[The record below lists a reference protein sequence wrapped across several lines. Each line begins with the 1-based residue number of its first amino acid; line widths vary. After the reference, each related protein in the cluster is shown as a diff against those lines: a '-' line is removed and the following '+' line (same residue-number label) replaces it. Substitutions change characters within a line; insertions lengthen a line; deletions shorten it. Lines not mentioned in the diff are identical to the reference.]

1 MIFNFR
7 KKYIVSLDFRMEVS
21 YDMNRYTR
29 TVIPMNKKNIIS
41 IILIITGAIV
51 FSYPFV
57 ARGYTNY
64 QQNQLAEDYE
74 QILLENKQ
82 ELDNNNITG
91 VVKQDV
97 DNQSIDEVEP
107 TLDSPEK
114 YVEEY
119 VNMEK
124 LLPFLMQAAKD
135 SQNSDEKA
143 KDVNDYLSRQDI
155 LGMIEIEKIKL
166 KNIVVEGTEKENIRV
181 TIGHMSQTAPMGG
194 DGNCALAGHR
204 GGTYGIF
211 FKNIDQL
218 EIDDEIKITD
228 IKGEAY
234 IYKVYNKFVTE
245 ATDMAVIDD
254 VPGEKTLTLISC
266 EENGTKRLIIH
277 ARID

>member
-21 YDMNRYTR
+21 YDMNRHSR
-29 TVIPMNKKNIIS
+29 TEIPMNKKNIIS
-41 IILIITGAIV
+41 IILIITGVIV

-64 QQNQLAEDYE
+64 KQNQLAEDYE

-82 ELDNNNITG
+82 ELD
-91 VVKQDV
+91 VKY
-97 DNQSIDEVEP
+97 QSMDEEEP
-107 TLDSPEK
+107 TIDSPEK

-119 VNMEK
+119 VNMEE

-135 SQNSDEKA
+135 SQNSNTKA
-143 KDVNDYLSRQDI
+143 KDVNDYLKRQDI
-155 LGMIEIEKIKL
+155 LGMIEIEKIHL

-181 TIGHMSQTAPMGG
+181 TIGHMSQTAAMGG

-218 EIDDEIKITD
+218 EIDDEIKTTD
-228 IKGEAY
+228 IKGKVSV
-234 IYKVYNKFVTE
+234 YKVYDKFVTE

-254 VPGEKTLTLISC
+254 VQGEKTLTLISC
-266 EENGTKRLIIH
+266 EENGKKRLIIH